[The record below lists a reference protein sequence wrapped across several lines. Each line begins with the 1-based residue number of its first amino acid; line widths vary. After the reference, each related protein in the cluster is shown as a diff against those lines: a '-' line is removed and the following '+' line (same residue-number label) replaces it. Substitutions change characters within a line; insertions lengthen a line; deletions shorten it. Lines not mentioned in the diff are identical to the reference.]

1 MAERRKFNWSAVAE
15 QMQTQA
21 NPQKKNSGDED
32 ARFYKPKI
40 KDDGTFEAIIR
51 FLPSPDTDLPYAVLY
66 NHGFQGPEGKWFI
79 ENCQKTHGED
89 CPVCKHA
96 SKVWSSG
103 DEENARRRF
112 KKMSVFSNIL
122 IVKDPQVPE
131 NEGKVFLYRYG
142 KKMFEQIKAKMI
154 PAQGSIDEPVMVFDY
169 DEGANYKLKIK
180 TKIINDFR
188 GAKKP
193 VPNYDSS
200 EFMSVSKL
208 PDHVVE
214 AVEANLYPLKPIIS
228 RDKFLSNEEL
238 VAKLNAVEGI
248 AAPVTQ
254 ASRAPA
260 VDPLFQF
267 EDEAPAP
274 TPVVSKPSAKKPA
287 PVAAASDDDEPDDF
301 FAGLKKK

>member
-1 MAERRKFNWSAVAE
+1 MAERRKFNWTAVAE

-21 NPQKKNSGDED
+21 NPKKNQGDD
-32 ARFYKPKI
+32 DIRFYKPKI

-51 FLPSPDTDLPYAVLY
+51 FLPSPDTDLPYAILY

-79 ENCQKTHGED
+79 ENCPKTHGED

-96 SKVWSSG
+96 SKVWAAG

-122 IVKDPQVPE
+122 VVKDPQVPE
-131 NEGKVFLYRYG
+131 NEGKVFLFRFG

-154 PAQGSIDEPVMVFDY
+154 PVPGSIDDPVMIFDY
-169 DEGANYKLKIK
+169 DEGANFKLKIK

-188 GAKKP
+188 GNKKP
-193 VPNYDSS
+193 VPNYDAS

-208 PDHVVE
+208 SDSVVE
-214 AVEANLYPLKPIIS
+214 AVEANLHNLKPLIS
-228 RDKFLSNEEL
+228 RDKFLSIEEL
-238 VAKLNAVEGI
+238 VSKMNTAEGI
-248 AAPVTQ
+248 SSVTKTPTKVDDIDPAFKFDDEIPTKPTTSKASAAKV
-254 ASRAPA
+254 A
-260 VDPLFQF
+260 VAGDD
-267 EDEAPAP
+267 EDEG
-274 TPVVSKPSAKKPA
+274 
-287 PVAAASDDDEPDDF
+287 DF

>member
-21 NPQKKNSGDED
+21 NPKKNQEED

-40 KDDGTFEAIIR
+40 KDDGSFEAIIR

-66 NHGFQGPEGKWFI
+66 NHGFQGQDGKWFI
-79 ENCQKTHGED
+79 ENCAKTHGED

-96 SKVWSSG
+96 SKVWNSG
-103 DEENARRRF
+103 DEDAARRRF

-122 IVKDPQVPE
+122 VVKDPQVPE
-131 NEGKVFLYRYG
+131 NEGKVFLFRFG

-154 PAQGSIDEPVMVFDY
+154 PAQGSIDDPVMVFDY
-169 DEGANYKLKIK
+169 DEGANFKLKIK
-180 TKIINDFR
+180 TKIINDYK

-200 EFMSVSKL
+200 EFMSVSRL
-208 PDHVVE
+208 SDSVVE
-214 AVEANLYPLKPIIS
+214 AIESNLYPLKPLIS
-228 RDKFLSNEEL
+228 RDKFLSSEEL

-248 AAPVTQ
+248 MSAPSTPRTVKPSEATT
-254 ASRAPA
+254 
-260 VDPLFQF
+260 DPLFVF
-267 EDEAPAP
+267 DDEKPAAKVEKK
-274 TPVVSKPSAKKPA
+274 TPVVSDE
-287 PVAAASDDDEPDDF
+287 DDDGGDF

>member
-1 MAERRKFNWSAVAE
+1 MENIKMAERRKFNWSAVAE

-21 NPQKKNSGDED
+21 NPHKNKGAEED
-32 ARFYKPKI
+32 TRFYKPKI

-51 FLPSPDTDLPYAVLY
+51 FLPSPDTDLPYTILY
-66 NHGFQGPEGKWFI
+66 NHGFQGPDGKWFI
-79 ENCQKTHGED
+79 ENCSVTHGEK
-89 CPVCKHA
+89 CPVCQHA

-112 KKMSVFSNIL
+112 KKMSVYSNIL

-180 TKIINDFR
+180 TKIINDAR

-200 EFMSVSKL
+200 EFVSVSKL

-214 AVEANLYPLKPIIS
+214 SVEANLYPLKPIIS

-238 VAKLNAVEGI
+238 VAKLNSVEGI
-248 AAPVTQ
+248 STPVSQKAPTI
-254 ASRAPA
+254 
-260 VDPLFQF
+260 DPLFQF

-274 TPVVSKPSAKKPA
+274 VVSKPTKKPA
-287 PVAAASDDDEPDDF
+287 PVAESDDDGDDF